1 VHRQISRAFNVKE
14 VCSTPAP
21 DFDHVYFVRSFIHG
35 ERSAQAR
42 FLRTRATLSSQLE
55 RNLGTACSL
64 RIWKFTEGKDFFSQ
78 SILFRRK
85 KNQQQLHY
93 EYYSVSFDEWL
104 TLPSLPP
111 RTAEFWQHTVAA
123 GINYRRTID
132 EPLNY

>member
-1 VHRQISRAFNVKE
+1 LFA
-14 VCSTPAP
+14 
-21 DFDHVYFVRSFIHG
+21 RSFT
-35 ERSAQAR
+35 ESAR
-42 FLRTRATLSSQLE
+42 RKHVSLRTRATLSSQLE
-55 RNLGTACSL
+55 RNLGKAWSL

-104 TLPSLPP
+104 TLPSPPP
-111 RTAEFWQHTVAA
+111 RTAEFWQHKVAA
-123 GINYRRTID
+123 GINYCRTID